1 MPSVAKLLLL
11 VIAVGGGFFAS
22 DIQHWIQAK
31 NDKISLDEYCLITT
45 QSCTQD
51 NITVQADKD
60 TSQPLV
66 PTVVEVDW
74 PESSSEQLFVSLQ
87 GYEMDMGQVVF
98 KLDKN
103 SGGRFSGQI
112 ILPVCTTEAMTWY
125 GTITDGE
132 KTLKTSIRM
141 ER

>member
-1 MPSVAKLLLL
+1 MPSVAKLLLI
-11 VIAVGGGFFAS
+11 VIALGGGFFAS
-22 DIQHWIQAK
+22 DILHWINTK
-31 NDKISLDEYCLITT
+31 NDKISLEEYCLITT
-45 QSCTQD
+45 QSCTQGAK
-51 NITVQADKD
+51 TVQADKD

-74 PESSSEQLFVSLQ
+74 PESSSEQLLISLQ
-87 GYEMDMGQVVF
+87 GYEMDMGKVVF

-103 SGGRFSGQI
+103 SNGKFSGQV

-125 GTITDGE
+125 GTITDGAE
-132 KTLKTSIRM
+132 TLKTSIRM

>member
-11 VIAVGGGFFAS
+11 VIAVGGGFFAG
-22 DIQHWIQAK
+22 DILHWVQAK
-31 NDKISLDEYCLITT
+31 NDKVSLNEYCLITT
-45 QSCTQD
+45 QSCTQ
-51 NITVQADKD
+51 NHITVQADKD

-66 PTVVEVDW
+66 PTVIEVDW
-74 PESSSEQLFVSLQ
+74 PENSSEQLFVSLQ

-103 SGGRFSGQI
+103 SSGRFSGQI
-112 ILPVCTTEAMTWY
+112 LLPVCTTEAMTWY
-125 GTITDGE
+125 GTISDGSE
-132 KTLKTSIRM
+132 SIKTSIRM

>member
-1 MPSVAKLLLL
+1 M
-11 VIAVGGGFFAS
+11 
-22 DIQHWIQAK
+22 
-31 NDKISLDEYCLITT
+31 
-45 QSCTQD
+45 
-51 NITVQADKD
+51 QADKD

-74 PESSSEQLFVSLQ
+74 PESSSEQLLISLQ
-87 GYEMDMGQVVF
+87 GYEMEMGQVVF

-103 SGGRFSGQI
+103 ANGTFSGQV

-125 GTITDGE
+125 GTITDGAE
-132 KTLKTSIRM
+132 TLKTSIRM

>member
-1 MPSVAKLLLL
+1 MLSVAKLLLL
-11 VIAVGGGFFAS
+11 IIAVGTGFFAN
-22 DIQHWIQAK
+22 DILHWFNAK

-45 QSCTQD
+45 YACTQD
-51 NITVQADKD
+51 HKTVQADKD

-74 PESSSEQLFVSLQ
+74 PESSNEQLLISLQ

-103 SGGRFSGQI
+103 SDGKFSGQV

-132 KTLKTSIRM
+132 TAFKTSIRM

>member
-1 MPSVAKLLLL
+1 MPSVAKLLLI
-11 VIAVGGGFFAS
+11 VIALSGGFFAS
-22 DIQHWIQAK
+22 DILHWLNAQNAK
-31 NDKISLDEYCLITT
+31 VSLDEYCLITT
-45 QSCTQD
+45 QSCTQ
-51 NITVQADKD
+51 NNKTVQADKD

-74 PESSSEQLFVSLQ
+74 PESSSEQLLISLQ
-87 GYEMDMGQVVF
+87 GYEMEMGQVVF

-103 SGGRFSGQI
+103 ANGTFSGQV

-125 GTITDGE
+125 GTITDGAE
-132 KTLKTSIRM
+132 TLKTSIRM